1 MMEVLQQTR
10 CPAATRSLHLSAS
23 PPSSHTLTKP
33 GGGVGGGGAGGR
45 IERKA
50 AQQRALTPT
59 YLRRQG
65 CTVAD
70 GMELLFIIN
79 LFIFFLA
86 CIFEKPPSA
95 KVWHGVSGGLI
106 RAVSVTTV
114 EKKEMRPH
122 YYFPPLPRSV

>member
-1 MMEVLQQTR
+1 M
-10 CPAATRSLHLSAS
+10 
-23 PPSSHTLTKP
+23 
-33 GGGVGGGGAGGR
+33 GGR
-45 IERKA
+45 KERKA

-70 GMELLFIIN
+70 GMELLFIN

-114 EKKEMRPH
+114 EKKKMRPH
-122 YYFPPLPRSV
+122 YYCPPLPRSV